1 MTKAKRKPRK
11 LRPVTYDDLPDD
23 ERIELE
29 RVMKSFAEESEDA
42 RRLSERSDD
51 PSSSDL

>member
-29 RVMKSFAEESEDA
+29 MVMKRFAEESEDA
-42 RRLSERSDD
+42 RRLSEHPDD
-51 PSSSDL
+51 KSSSEV